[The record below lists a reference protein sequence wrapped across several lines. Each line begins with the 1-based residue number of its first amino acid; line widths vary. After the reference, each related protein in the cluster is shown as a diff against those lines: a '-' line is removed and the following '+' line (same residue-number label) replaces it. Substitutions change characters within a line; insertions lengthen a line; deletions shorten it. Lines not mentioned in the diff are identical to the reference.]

1 MAGGKETPRQKMIGM
16 MYLVLTALLA
26 MNVSKEVLLAFAI
39 INEGMENTNHS
50 FEVKIDET
58 FDEFTKAYEEN
69 PAKAGKYYED
79 AKLVKGYAEELQSYI
94 LELKARIFA
103 LSELKDQEQW
113 QQYVGSDG
121 TRDTIMNLY
130 LFEKTD
136 DYDSPTN
143 MMIGDPAAPHDKPF
157 SALELKAKLEK
168 YRDDVKAIALKHGNE
183 AFAARLDETFGFK
196 AHIDSDGKEEPWE
209 IFQFYHQTVGAS
221 FSLLSKLV
229 GDVKATESDVIDFL
243 FSYVGASDFRV
254 NKIVPVVKMNSNYLA
269 VGDSMK
275 FDFLIAAVDTTK
287 LPTIEYGS
295 KINDLGNDKYEV
307 VGEPTVVDVVGGIG
321 RLRAKA
327 SSVGEKS
334 FAGIIKQPIKG
345 GGEKHY
351 PFEFEYKIADAGA
364 VVDPTAMNVIY
375 AGVPNPIMVSV
386 PGVDSDDLNVVS
398 TKGGV
403 SVKKTGKGYDVFI
416 KSKTFNDFKLVV
428 KNKKTGK
435 SYGDKQFRVKSL
447 PKPEPTFAGMG
458 SSDATIK
465 RAVLAGSEYV
475 FAELKDFVFKG
486 VKYEIKSFSVVINIA
501 GQNKSIDAVGNKLPS
516 SVSAYFKKIKAGQ
529 TVIFNNIIAVG
540 NDGKRQKLSNLGFK
554 VI

>member
-69 PAKAGKYYED
+69 PAKAAKYYED

-113 QQYVGSDG
+113 QTYVGKDG

-183 AFAARLDETFGFK
+183 AFAARLDETFGFE

-243 FSYVGASDFRV
+243 FSYIGASDFRV

-295 KINDLGNDKYEV
+295 KLNDLGNGKYEV
-307 VGEPTVVDVVGGIG
+307 AGEPTEVEVIGGIG

-327 SSVGEKS
+327 SGVGEKS

-345 GGEKHY
+345 GGERHY

-364 VVDPTAMNVIY
+364 VVDPAKMNVIY
-375 AGVPNPIMVSV
+375 AGIPNPIMVSV
-386 PGVDSDDLNVVS
+386 AGVDSDNLRVTA
-398 TKGGV
+398 TKNM
-403 SVKKTGKGYDVFI
+403 SIKKTKDGYDILI
-416 KSKTFNDFKLVV
+416 KQKTFNDFSIKVS
-428 KNKKTGK
+428 NAKTGK
-435 SYGDKQFRVKSL
+435 SYGEKKFRVKAI
-447 PKPEPTFAGMG
+447 PKPEPKFGGQYST
-458 SSDATIK
+458 DETIK
-465 RAVLAGSEYV
+465 LAVLKNTNKV
-475 FAELKDFVFKG
+475 FAELKDFVFEG
-486 VKYEIKSFSVVINIA
+486 VRYNVKRYVVSFVIGGATKDIRVNGANITSEVKA
-501 GQNKSIDAVGNKLPS
+501 YFDKVKTGQRVTFSGIVAVGP
-516 SVSAYFKKIKAGQ
+516 
-529 TVIFNNIIAVG
+529 
-540 NDGKRQKLSNLGFK
+540 DGVEKKLSSMSFK